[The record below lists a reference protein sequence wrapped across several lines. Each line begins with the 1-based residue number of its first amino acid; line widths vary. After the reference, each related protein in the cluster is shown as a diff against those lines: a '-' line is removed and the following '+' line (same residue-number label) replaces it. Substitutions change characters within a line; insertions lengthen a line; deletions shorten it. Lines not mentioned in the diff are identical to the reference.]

1 MAKTLARKL
10 LLVRRLNVTA
20 DLIEKNGLAPFSKG
34 KPIPVSPQAW
44 NEEAGLSHWAYVLE
58 GMKLKDLEML
68 TQYSQVRVDD
78 SILDIKPWDKD
89 KDGMLYCGYK
99 LQGINLDVEKALAD
113 CGLRINT
120 LAE

>member
-10 LLVRRLNVTA
+10 LLVRKLNVTA
-20 DLIEKNGLAPFSKG
+20 DLVEKNGLAPFSKG

-68 TQYSQVRVDD
+68 GQWHHKRPNDTV
-78 SILDIKPWDKD
+78 LD
-89 KDGMLYCGYK
+89 LAE
-99 LQGINLDVEKALAD
+99 DVETALAGV
-113 CGLRINT
+113 GLRINS
-120 LAE
+120 LQE